1 MVLFADYK
9 KGMLC
14 FRTFEWGYI
23 FRINFVLDGAN
34 AKLGDDEPRS
44 LKWLIF
50 GLQPGVA
57 VEWILMGHFYLTAR
71 FSIKNLQIF
80 LFHYSYLQF
89 LRIYRVQIT
98 FC

>member
-50 GLQPGVA
+50 GL
-57 VEWILMGHFYLTAR
+57 
-71 FSIKNLQIF
+71 
-80 LFHYSYLQF
+80 
-89 LRIYRVQIT
+89 
-98 FC
+98 

>member
-34 AKLGDDEPRS
+34 AKLGDDEPRL

-50 GLQPGVA
+50 GL
-57 VEWILMGHFYLTAR
+57 
-71 FSIKNLQIF
+71 
-80 LFHYSYLQF
+80 
-89 LRIYRVQIT
+89 
-98 FC
+98 